1 MQSCQDTTIDA
12 FNEYV
17 NGLRVSK
24 DVDARLTLTTFDS
37 ESLDVVRE
45 NVHVSDFPEL
55 SRRDYQPRA
64 MTPLF
69 DAIWHAVRRADL
81 QPKRDGE
88 TVSLVILTDGMEN
101 ASKEFRVADVRK
113 LLDDR
118 RNQGWLIL
126 FIGADLASFEDAV
139 QMGQAASM
147 NLSSAKGA
155 MRNAMKASAALQ
167 ARYAKGDRGGYTAE
181 ERAAAQDPDIN
192 I

>member
-17 NGLRVSK
+17 NGLRVSQ

-37 ESLDVVRE
+37 ESLDVVHE
-45 NVHVSDFPEL
+45 NTHVSDFPEL

-69 DAIWHAVRRADL
+69 DAVWHAVRRADL
-81 QPKRDGE
+81 QPKREGE

-101 ASKEFRVADVRK
+101 ASREFCAADVRK
-113 LLDDR
+113 LLDER
-118 RNQGWLIL
+118 RQQGWLIL
-126 FIGADLASFEDAV
+126 FIGADLDNFKDAES
-139 QMGQAASM
+139 MGQAASR

-167 ARYAKGDRGGYTAE
+167 ARYAKGDRGGYTPE
-181 ERAAAQDPDIN
+181 ERAAAQDPDAKL
-192 I
+192 

>member
-101 ASKEFRVADVRK
+101 ASKEFRAADVRK
-113 LLDDR
+113 LLDER
-118 RNQGWLIL
+118 RAQGWLIL
-126 FIGADLASFEDAV
+126 FIGADLESFKDAETI
-139 QMGQAASM
+139 GQAMGYS
-147 NLSSAKGA
+147 LSSKKAS

-167 ARYAKGDRGGYTAE
+167 ARYAKGDRDGYTAE
-181 ERAAAQDPDIN
+181 ERSAAQDPDIN